1 LIAEATLDVT
11 LENLEICHD
20 NFSLR
25 ADFTVNNDTTAI
37 IGPSGGG
44 KSSLVLAIAGFD
56 KPAQGRVLFDQADF
70 SNAAPAQRPVTLLF
84 QENNLFPHLNVFQN
98 TALGL
103 RANLKLSS
111 AETDRV
117 ENALNRVGLSN
128 TGTRLPAALSGGQRQ
143 RVALARALLRNKPVL
158 MLDEPFAALG
168 PALRHE
174 MLDLVAEIRAAQN
187 ATLLLVTHNPD
198 DARRIAESTILV
210 ADGQAMAPSP
220 TKDLLDNPPPAL
232 RAYLGT

>member
-1 LIAEATLDVT
+1 MDVI
-11 LENLEICHD
+11 LENLEIRHD
-20 NFSLR
+20 TFSLH
-25 ADFTVNNDTTAI
+25 ANFTVNNGTTAI

-56 KPAQGRVLFDQADF
+56 KPAQGRVLFDQMDL
-70 SNAAPAQRPVTLLF
+70 SNVAPAQRPVTLLF

-103 RANLKLSS
+103 RPNLKLTS

-117 ENALNRVGLSN
+117 ENALSRVGLSN

-198 DARRIAESTILV
+198 DARRIAENTILV
-210 ADGQAMAPSP
+210 AGGQAIAPSP
-220 TKDLLDNPPPAL
+220 TKNLLDNPPPAL
-232 RAYLGT
+232 HAYLGT